1 MIKKRIKRLIPFLV
15 VLGLTV
21 AGLSYASGITERKD
35 SRNKYADFYA
45 QKEDFDVL
53 FIGQSRML
61 NAVFPMELWNDYGI
75 VSYNLAGHGNRIP
88 TNYWVLKN
96 ALEYTTPKLVVLDCG
111 LVKEEE
117 KTGPLEQL
125 HLSVDHIPLSRTKI
139 AMMED
144 LLGDSKKKQDF
155 LWKFSTYHNR
165 WSEVVQEDFTP
176 HSGVEKGAESRVGV
190 AVPKIHREF
199 GREEK
204 LEIEGVGIEYLEKII
219 EECQR
224 RNIEVLLTYIPFP
237 DPTGWQLES
246 NAVWEIVDKY
256 KINYLDFHT
265 LFPQINLDTDC
276 YDPSA
281 HLNPSGGWK
290 ITAYLGEYI
299 QKNYGIADQRENP
312 LYSKWHQDY
321 GTYRQFK
328 WENLRTQEKLENY
341 LMLLYDRNLSFGVWM
356 EPGAQWLKTSTIAEL
371 LANIGIEAEDYAW
384 ENCLIFVD
392 RTKNRVYRIREGDEQ
407 NTGLG
412 KIGMRINF
420 DTAAMIITW
429 EKNSGET
436 DEKQKQYAEEFLM
449 DQQAGA
455 GILVFDHT
463 EDEPINFAQFMVDY
477 VSSERIRPE

>member
-1 MIKKRIKRLIPFLV
+1 MIKKRIKRLIPFLA

-165 WSEVVQEDFTP
+165 WSEVV
-176 HSGVEKGAESRVGV
+176 
-190 AVPKIHREF
+190 
-199 GREEK
+199 
-204 LEIEGVGIEYLEKII
+204 
-219 EECQR
+219 
-224 RNIEVLLTYIPFP
+224 
-237 DPTGWQLES
+237 
-246 NAVWEIVDKY
+246 
-256 KINYLDFHT
+256 
-265 LFPQINLDTDC
+265 
-276 YDPSA
+276 
-281 HLNPSGGWK
+281 
-290 ITAYLGEYI
+290 
-299 QKNYGIADQRENP
+299 
-312 LYSKWHQDY
+312 
-321 GTYRQFK
+321 
-328 WENLRTQEKLENY
+328 
-341 LMLLYDRNLSFGVWM
+341 
-356 EPGAQWLKTSTIAEL
+356 
-371 LANIGIEAEDYAW
+371 
-384 ENCLIFVD
+384 
-392 RTKNRVYRIREGDEQ
+392 
-407 NTGLG
+407 
-412 KIGMRINF
+412 
-420 DTAAMIITW
+420 
-429 EKNSGET
+429 
-436 DEKQKQYAEEFLM
+436 
-449 DQQAGA
+449 
-455 GILVFDHT
+455 
-463 EDEPINFAQFMVDY
+463 
-477 VSSERIRPE
+477 